1 MKADTKAL
9 MLEAQCEL
17 NEYNLEAAQDCF
29 KSRVAAKL
37 SEIRTLSKQLQ
48 KAKAELLAMEFVP
61 PEEISEIS

>member
-9 MLEAQCEL
+9 MLEAQCEM
-17 NEYNLEAAQDCF
+17 NKYSLEDARGSF

-48 KAKAELLAMEFVP
+48 KAKADLLAMEFVP